1 MIAGVENTRRVT
13 YVNILYYKDTVGPE
27 PLMTILYCIYD
38 DDRNKIHKDDNLA
51 DRQNFRSF
59 DKLPFFFFCLFFNYM
74 PMSDYE
80 LIFNYKFL

>member
-80 LIFNYKFL
+80 LILNY